1 MKTYTTTK
9 EHPDLKER
17 IILTE
22 IDNQYEFLLGYKTFY
37 AGQPCIDSWL
47 SNGFIE
53 EVEELEFTKSD
64 MIDLIKF
71 DLNSVEWTP
80 KQVFNDWKKQR
91 SR

>member
-1 MKTYTTTK
+1 MKKYETTK

-22 IDNQYEFLLGYKTFY
+22 IDNQYEFKLGYKTFY

-53 EVEELEFTKSD
+53 EVEELKFTKSD
-64 MIDLIKF
+64 MIGFHYWAGSIKKEEAKE
-71 DLNSVEWTP
+71 D
-80 KQVFNDWKKQR
+80 FNDWKKLK
-91 SR
+91 